1 MNGEPVDLGEYC
13 RAVESYLCRRNEGHL
28 VRVVGPAFDCVA
40 AWAAKGVPLRVAY
53 RGIDRCVERLA
64 AKGNRRRPVRVEFCD
79 ADVLDVFDEWRRA
92 VLVPL
97 ASTEPGDDAAAS
109 RSRWAPSELWRRD
122 AAASCRHSSL
132 GAHLDRVVARLTALR
147 ASAGANLGDVVDGM
161 VPELDAAKSSAKGL
175 RGDARRQLIE
185 RLQALDTQ
193 LLDSVRG
200 RLDAPTLAGLTA
212 EADVELAPFRDR
224 MPPDAYGR
232 AQMACIDRLVRDRF
246 SLPVVAFE

>member
-109 RSRWAPSELWRRD
+109 R
-122 AAASCRHSSL
+122 RHSSL